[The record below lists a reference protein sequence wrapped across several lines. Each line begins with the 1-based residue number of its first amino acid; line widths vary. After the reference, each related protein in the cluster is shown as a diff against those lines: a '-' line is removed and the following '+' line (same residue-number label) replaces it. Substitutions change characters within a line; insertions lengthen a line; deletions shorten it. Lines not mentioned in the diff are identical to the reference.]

1 MANSPANLLNEIY
14 KTCQMSIAAIDK
26 LDNLSPNKDLNN
38 ELDTQKNRY
47 SSFSDSSKTLLD
59 ILGETPK
66 EPSLLSKTAADTG
79 IVAKTLFQKDPSH
92 IADLMIKGTTM
103 GVVDLTKALD
113 GFGNQDQAVG
123 ELAGDVLDYQE
134 QCIDR
139 LKSYL

>member
-1 MANSPANLLNEIY
+1 MANSPTNLLNEIY
-14 KTCQMSIAAIDK
+14 KTCQMSISAIDK
-26 LDNLSPNKDLNN
+26 LDNLSPNRELNN
-38 ELDTQKNRY
+38 ELVAEKSKY
-47 SSFSDSSKTLLD
+47 ASFSDNTKTLLD

-66 EPSLLSKTAADTG
+66 EPSVISKTAADAG
-79 IVAKTLFQKDPSH
+79 IVAKTIFQKDPSH

-123 ELAGDVLDYQE
+123 ELAGDVLNYQE